1 MDVRQTK
8 WRLAMC
14 GAALAMATPAA
25 AQEAEP
31 PAEPAAAEPDIAG
44 AAPPE
49 GGGGDLAQ
57 QLANPVASLIS
68 VPFQNNIDCCY
79 GELGGARYTLNIQ
92 PVIPISISDDWNMI
106 VRTIVPIIYQEPSV
120 AGGEDA
126 FGFGDTVQSFFFSPK
141 AVHNGLVWAV
151 GPVFLYPT
159 GESALG
165 SERWGAGP
173 TGLIL
178 KQAPGGVTY
187 GMLVN
192 HLWSFAGD
200 SDRAD
205 FSNTLLQPFI
215 SKSLPNST
223 TFSLNSETSY
233 DWIRDSWTVPINVGV
248 SHIVRF
254 GRQPVQ
260 IAGTGRYYLAAPT
273 GGPEWGVRVTMTLLF
288 PG

>member
-1 MDVRQTK
+1 MRAWHLSVS
-8 WRLAMC
+8 
-14 GAALAMATPAA
+14 LAMAGAMLAAPGA
-25 AQEAEP
+25 AQESAP
-31 PAEPAAAEPDIAG
+31 PADAPPSEPASPAG
-44 AAPPE
+44 D

-106 VRTIVPIIYQEPSV
+106 VRTIVPIIYQEPTV
-120 AGGEDA
+120 AGGDDA
-126 FGFGDTVQSFFFSPK
+126 FGFGDTVQSFLFSPR
-141 AVHNGLVWAV
+141 ASHNGLVWAV

-178 KQAPGGVTY
+178 KQAGGGLTY
-187 GMLVN
+187 GFFGN
-192 HLWSFAGD
+192 HLWSFGGD